1 MPTPSPCGCKG
12 SIQQRW
18 QSTGPWA
25 CAPRRSSA
33 ACGTAALLRRSGWK
47 PWPAD
52 CAQHRPR
59 TEQRPAQGPRP
70 WCCRPRTIRQRARPA
85 PAWHSW
91 MPCTGPADPRQ
102 GPAAP
107 FPAEAPP
114 FAGTAARHAAAGIF
128 SAASQL
134 DWPKR
139 LSALSSSNSAAS
151 GPSLSFLPPTA
162 APAAITGS
170 VWNSRVSPHRTVIGK
185 ISPSWKID
193 EKRSIKCCIITSCC
207 NLMAHLPVFITAQA
221 HPPCPAPT
229 APRRTPPPPA
239 CRTRSPARQW

>member
-12 SIQQRW
+12 SIRQRW

-33 ACGTAALLRRSGWK
+33 ACGTAALPRRSGWK

-70 WCCRPRTIRQRARPA
+70 WCCRLRTARQRARPA

-107 FPAEAPP
+107 FLRKRRLLQAQPRGTQLQVFFRSFPAGLAKAVVCAQLVELCRQRA
-114 FAGTAARHAAAGIF
+114 FA
-128 SAASQL
+128 L
-134 DWPKR
+134 
-139 LSALSSSNSAAS
+139 
-151 GPSLSFLPPTA
+151 FLPPTA

-207 NLMAHLPVFITAQA
+207 NLTAHLPVFMTAQA